1 MKVRLRDSHLR
12 KMRHIYSMLHRVQ
25 LNGFDEMMWRKVL
38 LQGLKAY
45 LGLHHI
51 WSGIISEN
59 KVGCIQDNF
68 DTLAIS
74 ASSHPLI
81 QMCDQFEQ
89 RWGRTVD
96 HNLFDVQQVIDWV
109 GLMLEDSS
117 EVWFRR
123 NDFRLEKVALKD
135 QQVIMVTYRI
145 NLRQL
150 RCIMMQIGE
159 PVRARRALPLDDY
172 HLRRFMRL
180 IVLELIRML
189 NDSRLSRDSFLSAP
203 LSPREAQTARY
214 LLNGYTEKQIAKL
227 MYLSP
232 HTVHTYIKA
241 VYRLFGVSSRA
252 EFTALFISHMPMEH
266 YFKLGPFAS
275 MSEKDNED
283 LFVESMFH

>member
-1 MKVRLRDSHLR
+1 MKIGKRDSHLR
-12 KMRHIYSMLHRVQ
+12 KMRHIYSVLHHVQ

-45 LGLHHI
+45 FGLHHV

-68 DTLAIS
+68 DELAIS
-74 ASSHPLI
+74 ASAHPLI

-96 HNLFDVQQVIDWV
+96 HHLFDVQQVIDWV
-109 GLMLEDSS
+109 GLMLDENT

-123 NDFRLEKVALKD
+123 DDFRLEKIKLKD
-135 QQVIMVTYRI
+135 EVVLLATYRI
-145 NLRQL
+145 NQRQL
-150 RCIMMQIGE
+150 RCVMMKVGQ
-159 PVRARRALPLDDY
+159 PVSIRRAFPLAEADM
-172 HLRRFMRL
+172 HRFIRL
-180 IVLELIRML
+180 LVLELIRMIK
-189 NDSRLSRDSFLSAP
+189 DSRLSRDSFLSSP

-266 YFKLGPFAS
+266 YFKLGPFDS
-275 MSEKDNED
+275 MNED
-283 LFVESMFH
+283 DSEDALFESNTN